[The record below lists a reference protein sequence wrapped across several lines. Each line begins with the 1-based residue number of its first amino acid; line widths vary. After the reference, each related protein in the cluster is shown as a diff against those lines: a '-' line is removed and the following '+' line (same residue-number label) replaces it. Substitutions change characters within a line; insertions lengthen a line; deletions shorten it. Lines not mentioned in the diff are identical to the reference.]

1 MINSNLNTGYTI
13 TNTIFDTTI
22 VENPYYESSSER
34 NSLIEQMKNNVIVV
48 SEPIVENSEEIPVI
62 ENK

>member
-48 SEPIVENSEEIPVI
+48 SEPIIENSEEIPVI